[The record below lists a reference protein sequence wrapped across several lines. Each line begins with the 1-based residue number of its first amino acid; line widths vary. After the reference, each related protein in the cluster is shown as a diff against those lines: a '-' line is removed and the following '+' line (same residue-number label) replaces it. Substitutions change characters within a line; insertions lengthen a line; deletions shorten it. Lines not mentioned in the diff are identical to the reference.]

1 MSRGAVNGSRIALG
15 FVLVVTA
22 VGACGQTSTPSS
34 ASGTGDDAS
43 VGSSGDASAA
53 DASSTPSN
61 DGGIA
66 EASASTD
73 AAADAWSSVSLARLP
88 VGDNR
93 YVQYP
98 AVSYVY
104 SCQATITGGGGSNV
118 EGPWFNGDGTF
129 DFTAKVV
136 VQGAVSW
143 PAHAFAVNVSDGG
156 AMRTVVGNDLP
167 THATGTFPIAASDP
181 AHAYDGNPN
190 SIAAQTVSW
199 SLPQMPAVAATP
211 TCLGGGPIGVMLTG
225 AVLFDALDGEGRD
238 AVAHEEQDAC
248 QAHPDISSEYHYHW
262 ATNCQPDTGT
272 GHSALVGYAR
282 DGFGIY
288 GVRGENGEVLTDAD
302 LDECHG
308 HTHAI
313 TWDGQTVTMY
323 HYHATYEFPYTLG
336 CFRGTPAA
344 Q

>member
-1 MSRGAVNGSRIALG
+1 VRRTAFPIVIALAPLAIHG
-15 FVLVVTA
+15 
-22 VGACGQTSTPSS
+22 CGQSPS
-34 ASGTGDDAS
+34 ALPVAGGE
-43 VGSSGDASAA
+43 DASASSSSSSGGSTQ
-53 DASSTPSN
+53 DAAAVTS
-61 DGGIA
+61 G
-66 EASASTD
+66 D
-73 AAADAWSSVSLARLP
+73 AAADAWASISLSRLP

-93 YVQYP
+93 YQQVP
-98 AVSYVY
+98 AVGYVY

-129 DFTAKVV
+129 DFTSKVA
-136 VQGAVSW
+136 VQGSVSW
-143 PAHAFAVNVSDGG
+143 PTHSFALTLDDAGVS
-156 AMRTVVGNDLP
+156 RLVVGNDLP
-167 THATGTFPIAASDP
+167 THATGTFPIATSDP

-190 SIAAQTVSW
+190 SISAQTISW
-199 SLPQMPAVAATP
+199 SLPQMPTVAATP
-211 TCLGGGPIGVMLTG
+211 TCLDGGPIGIMLTG
-225 AVLFDALDGEGRD
+225 SVLFDALDGEGRD

-248 QAHPDISSEYHYHW
+248 QAHPQQQGEYHYHW
-262 ATNCQPDTGT
+262 ATTCQADPGT

-288 GVRGENGEVLTDAD
+288 GVRGENGQVLSDAD

-308 HTHAI
+308 HTHSI

-344 Q
+344 E